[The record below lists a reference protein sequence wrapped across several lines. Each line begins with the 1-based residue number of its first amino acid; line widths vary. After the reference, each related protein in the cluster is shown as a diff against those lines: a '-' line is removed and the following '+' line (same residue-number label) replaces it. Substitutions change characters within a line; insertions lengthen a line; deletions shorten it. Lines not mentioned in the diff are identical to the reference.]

1 MTGVAECPT
10 VIFHDHDTTFI
21 RVYPMLGDESLGGVT
36 EWVKFAVRVVESTFA
51 YRLVRPWFWSASD
64 IACSD
69 LCYFSIKIKEPAEA
83 FKDMTRRQFEQ
94 SYLALQ
100 IARKAT
106 YRRAHTT
113 EERATYKSSKIP
125 LTEAEHTAGVAKAET
140 AMEALW
146 ADTTLLAYLLRVD
159 LLSTLDYIEEQDYH
173 RFPDAYAVLKERGL
187 RL

>member
-21 RVYPMLGDESLGGVT
+21 RVYPMLGDESMGGVT
-36 EWVKFAVRVVESTFA
+36 AWVKFAVRVVESTFA

-69 LCYFSIKIKEPAEA
+69 LCYFSIKIKEPTEA
-83 FKDMTRRQFEQ
+83 FNDMTRRHFKQ
-94 SYLALQ
+94 SYLRLQ
-100 IARKAT
+100 VARKAT
-106 YRRAHTT
+106 YRRAHSA
-113 EERATYKSSKIP
+113 EERAAYRSGKIP
-125 LTEAEHTAGVAKAET
+125 LTEAEHAAGVVEAEK
-140 AMEALW
+140 AMEDLW
-146 ADTTLLAYLLRVD
+146 ADTALLAYLLRVD

-173 RFPDAYAVLKERGL
+173 RFPDAHAVLKERGL